1 MSRYDYHRRTLVDGP
16 YGAQAKKSGS
26 SLKRTLFLLLLF
38 IFVISLF
45 IYVFPEVD
53 VILVPATQK
62 VENNFDL
69 TLSSRVKKADLENGL
84 APARKVEVS
93 DSLEEE
99 FLATGEK
106 NVGEKASGEAV
117 FYNQTGLNQ
126 PLTPQNDLV
135 TESGQVFHVKAS
147 IVIPK
152 AEVSPEGD
160 IVYGTIAV
168 PVVATEAGS
177 QGNIGPVRLTI
188 IDLPFIKQSKIYGQV
203 KDKLG
208 GGTDKTVKVVSADDL
223 ENAQRK
229 LEGELK
235 PKLRQFLKDKLNQG
249 EVLDEKLAR
258 YTDLKTDK
266 IVELGEETETF
277 KMKLSLKLEAL
288 VWNKEEIKRLV
299 QEKIAAGLE
308 GDKRIIPSSVDVFE
322 AKVAEVDWDKGQA
335 KLKIHSINQVTLP
348 VDLEG
353 LKQKIKGLK
362 EYEARRLLL
371 AEPSIRDV
379 RFKFHYSL
387 TSRIPKNSNRINIKL
402 AVD

>member
-1 MSRYDYHRRTLVDGP
+1 MSRYDYHRRSLGDGP
-16 YGAQAKKSGS
+16 YGAQAKKNGS
-26 SLKRTLFLLLLF
+26 SLKRTLFLLLVF

-93 DSLEEE
+93 DSLEKE
-99 FLATGEK
+99 FPATGEK

-135 TESGQVFHVKAS
+135 TESGQVFHVKTN

-160 IVYGTIAV
+160 IVYGNITV
-168 PVVATEAGS
+168 PIVAAEAGS
-177 QGNIGPVRLTI
+177 KGNVGPVRLTI

-203 KDKLG
+203 KDKLS

-229 LEGELK
+229 LEEELK
-235 PKLRQFLKDKLNQG
+235 PKLRQSLKEKLNQG

-308 GDKRIIPSSVDVFE
+308 GGKRIVPSSGDVFE

-335 KLKIHSINQVTLP
+335 KLKIHSVNQVTLP
-348 VDLEG
+348 VDLEA